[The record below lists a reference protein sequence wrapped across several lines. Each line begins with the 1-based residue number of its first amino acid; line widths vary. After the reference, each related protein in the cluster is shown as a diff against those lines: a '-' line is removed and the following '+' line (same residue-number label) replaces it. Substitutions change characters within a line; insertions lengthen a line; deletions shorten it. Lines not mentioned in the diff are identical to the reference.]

1 GWTLITSRN
10 PGDLQAFNEAIGE
23 ALQAAA

>member
-1 GWTLITSRN
+1 WTLITSRN